1 MKPIASF
8 YKDAMALEV
17 LSLNSNCRGIMHA
30 LCVPYMCGFLNV
42 WLKILENLV
51 YAYNGNT
58 LVEFFA

>member
-51 YAYNGNT
+51 YA
-58 LVEFFA
+58 